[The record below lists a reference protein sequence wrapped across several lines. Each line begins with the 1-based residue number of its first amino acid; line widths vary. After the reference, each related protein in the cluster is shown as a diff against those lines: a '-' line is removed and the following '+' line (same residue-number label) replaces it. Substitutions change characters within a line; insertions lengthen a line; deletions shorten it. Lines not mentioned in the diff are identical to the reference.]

1 MEGHWWATG
10 AGDQVLPSETLR
22 GPTPLRVSVQ
32 SLEPLTPSRD
42 RARWRHSSVRGDGS
56 THTRR
61 RAWRQQE
68 ATPGVCRRGIR
79 AGSGLVREPEAGRMG
94 LAGS

>member
-22 GPTPLRVSVQ
+22 GPTPLRVSV
-32 SLEPLTPSRD
+32 SLQGPSHMG
-42 RARWRHSSVRGDGS
+42 AELGGDTLVSGV
-56 THTRR
+56 TAVHTRR

-68 ATPGVCRRGIR
+68 DPWCVSQGIR
-79 AGSGLVREPEAGRMG
+79 AGSGLVREPEAGG
-94 LAGS
+94 